1 MFVYQNVNRDICVTF
16 KSNKPVADPEY
27 VISIDNATGAV
38 RVNGKLVEAASKE
51 AAKPA
56 AAEKATKST
65 AKTTTKATAA
75 PAASVEEVVEE
86 PKADE

>member
-16 KSNKPVADPEY
+16 KNNKPVADPEY
-27 VISIDNATGAV
+27 VISIDNTTGTV

-65 AKTTTKATAA
+65 AKTTTKAAA
-75 PAASVEEVVEE
+75 PAAPAKEVVEE